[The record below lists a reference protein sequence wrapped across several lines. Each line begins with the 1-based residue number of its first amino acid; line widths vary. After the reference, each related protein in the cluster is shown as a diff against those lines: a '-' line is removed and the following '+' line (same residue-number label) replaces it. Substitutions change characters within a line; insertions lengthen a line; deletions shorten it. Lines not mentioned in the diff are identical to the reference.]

1 MADSNFT
8 RCPTPFTVLQQL
20 CGFVVMGNAFE
31 RHAEGNNMF
40 YLLSKNGSRL
50 SILIAVA
57 LSMAACSHGANED
70 ATPPAAFTVDHGV
83 IKVPDDSPL
92 RKELVVQPVQMRQA
106 PHALV
111 FPANVEAD
119 PTHTANVL
127 PPLTGKVTELK
138 VGLGDHVTRG
148 ELLAVV
154 DSGDLA
160 QAYADVY
167 KARDALDLARKTL
180 DRTRAVKAAG
190 GNAVKDLEAAQ
201 SSYNQDLAELNR
213 AQTRL
218 AAVGG
223 TQGAEATRPMQIT
236 APASGYVTALS
247 VSAGTYVND
256 ATAAMMT
263 ISNLDSVWITANVPE
278 SDVGLIAKG
287 QNIDAVLAA
296 YPNDVFHGT
305 VSFVNPLLQPDTRR
319 DLVRA
324 TFANADARLKPNMY
338 ANVSIDIPQPD
349 QVFVPESALLMNNDN
364 ISVFVEVSPWTFQRR
379 TVDLSYDESDGT
391 RVLKGLQAGDR
402 VIVRGGVLLN
412 D

>member
-1 MADSNFT
+1 
-8 RCPTPFTVLQQL
+8 
-20 CGFVVMGNAFE
+20 
-31 RHAEGNNMF
+31 MF
-40 YLLSKNGSRL
+40 HPLNKNGSRL

-57 LSMAACSHGANED
+57 LSVAACSHGGNE
-70 ATPPAAFTVDHGV
+70 ATEQSSPFTVDHGV
-83 IKVPDDSPL
+83 YKVPDDSPL
-92 RKELVVQPVQMRQA
+92 RKELAVQPVQMRQA
-106 PHALV
+106 PHAMV

-148 ELLAVV
+148 QLLAVV

-167 KARDALDLARKTL
+167 KARDALDLAKKSL
-180 DRTRAVKAAG
+180 DRARGVKAAG
-190 GNAVKDLEAAQ
+190 GNAVKDLESAQ
-201 SSYNQDLAELNR
+201 SSYNQALAEFNR

-218 AAVGG
+218 TAVGG

-236 APASGYVTALS
+236 APASGYITALS
-247 VSAGTYVND
+247 VSPGMYVND

-278 SDVGLIAKG
+278 SDVGLISKG
-287 QNIDAVLAA
+287 DKIDAVLSA
-296 YPNDVFHGT
+296 YPNEVFHGT
-305 VSFVNPLLQPDTRR
+305 VSFVNPVLQPDTRR

-324 TFANADARLKPNMY
+324 VFADPDARLKPNMY
-338 ANVSIDIPQPD
+338 ANVSIDIPQPE

-364 ISVFVEVSPWTFQRR
+364 VSVFVEVSPWAFERR

-391 RVLKGLQAGDR
+391 RVLKGLKAGDR
-402 VIVRGGVLLN
+402 VIVKGGVLLN

>member
-1 MADSNFT
+1 
-8 RCPTPFTVLQQL
+8 
-20 CGFVVMGNAFE
+20 
-31 RHAEGNNMF
+31 MF
-40 YLLSKNGSRL
+40 HLNKTGSRL
-50 SILIAVA
+50 SIMIAVA
-57 LSMAACSHGANED
+57 LSVAACSHGSDQANE
-70 ATPPAAFTVDHGV
+70 PPAAFSVDHGV
-83 IKVPDDSPL
+83 YKVPDGSPL
-92 RKELVVQPVQMRQA
+92 RKELVVQAVQMQQA
-106 PHALV
+106 PHAKV

-119 PTHTANVL
+119 PTRTANVL
-127 PPLTGKVTELK
+127 PPLTGKVMELK

-148 ELLAVV
+148 QLLAVI

-167 KARDALDLARKTL
+167 KAKDALDLAKKTL
-180 DRTRAVKAAG
+180 DRARAVKVAG

-201 SSYNQDLAELNR
+201 SGYNQALAEFNR

-218 AAVGG
+218 TAVGG

-236 APASGYVTALS
+236 APVSGYITALS
-247 VSAGTYVND
+247 VSPGAYVND

-278 SDVGLIAKG
+278 SDVGQVSKG
-287 QNIDAVLAA
+287 EKLSAVLTA
-296 YPNDVFHGT
+296 YPDDVFHGT
-305 VSFVNPLLQPDTRR
+305 VTFVNPVLQPDTRR

-324 TFANADARLKPNMY
+324 VFANPDLRLKPNMF

-349 QVFVPESALLMNNDN
+349 QVFVPQSALVMNNDS
-364 ISVFVEVSPWTFQRR
+364 ITVFVEVSPWTFERR
-379 TVDLSYDESDGT
+379 TVDISYDESDGT
-391 RVLKGLQAGDR
+391 RVLKGLTAGDR